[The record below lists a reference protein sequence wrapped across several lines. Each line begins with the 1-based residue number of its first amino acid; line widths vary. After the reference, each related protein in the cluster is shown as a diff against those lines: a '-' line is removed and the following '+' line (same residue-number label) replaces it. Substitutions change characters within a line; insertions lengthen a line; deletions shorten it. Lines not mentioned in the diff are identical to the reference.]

1 LFRFVFIKLSQSH
14 DPSHKFCMLTKVDL
28 GCFMVP
34 WPRSIQYVVILI
46 YFFLNMSSWLFS
58 TSNCIFTSRLDYLWT
73 HRVNRVPSDQLSHFY
88 FCLKFELHNFK
99 LIYLW
104 IWIEIIFV
112 KLICMYVCMNNT
124 SPEWNVAMLRNRKHI
139 VPIEKIERQPE
150 QNLQPWFKTKLRF
163 SIKKLIHNFI
173 IY

>member
-1 LFRFVFIKLSQSH
+1 MTQVN
-14 DPSHKFCMLTKVDL
+14 
-28 GCFMVP
+28 
-34 WPRSIQYVVILI
+34 SICCHLNN
-46 YFFLNMSSWLFS
+46 FLKNMSSWLFS
-58 TSNCIFTSRLDYLWT
+58 MSNCIFTSRLDCLWT

>member
-1 LFRFVFIKLSQSH
+1 MFRFVFIKLSQSH

-112 KLICMYVCMNNT
+112 KLICMYVCMYVCMYEQYIPGMECCNAPKQETYCSNW
-124 SPEWNVAMLRNRKHI
+124 ENRTPTRTEFTTL
-139 VPIEKIERQPE
+139 V
-150 QNLQPWFKTKLRF
+150 
-163 SIKKLIHNFI
+163 
-173 IY
+173 